1 MFYGVLVALIVLFVG
16 YAVLDRWLQDHP
28 LAFVVYWAA
37 CAWITLLCVLLAI
50 FDLLLVRAQG
60 RREIRRIAQE
70 KLRSERDDDDPEA
83 T

>member
-1 MFYGVLVALIVLFVG
+1 MFYGVLVALVILFVG
-16 YAVLDRWLQDHP
+16 YAVVDRWLYDHP
-28 LAFVVYWAA
+28 LAFVAYWAA

-70 KLRSERDDDDPEA
+70 KLRNAGNDDDPEA
-83 T
+83 S